1 MGQNNSKPFYPPPT
15 TFQQCFVEGKLCIYR
30 YYLYRRRQDEI
41 ESMVKF
47 NFDMLSAIRKR
58 KFDAMQKSDNT
69 KSVAKKS
76 RTVKKHKLYVR
87 NDDGSL
93 RPLTPT
99 DTLWYMLYVKDVPH
113 DDRLKR
119 IFRTRFRIPYFYFIE
134 LSEEISKHEIFSRWQ
149 HPDAVGDAPSNLK
162 LLILGC
168 LRYIGR
174 SWTFDDVSEAN
185 GISREVNRS
194 FFCSFIKYGSTV
206 MYKKFVL
213 DVSQSLNM
221 SQHQAL
227 FSAAGMNGCMGSGDA
242 TNISMLNC
250 PSWASISHKGFKLNL
265 PARTY
270 NITVTHSKIIL
281 CSTTGHPSTWNDKTV
296 VLYDP
301 LVSGVHNGSKYLDE
315 TFTLLEKKKD
325 GGIKEVK
332 YSGVWF
338 MVDNGYLNWSC
349 TVPPV
354 KNAVTY
360 QSIRFSEWLES
371 MRKDVECTFGIMKQR
386 FSILR
391 YGVRMEKIKNVDE
404 IWLTCCAL
412 HNKLIFI
419 DELDKDWD
427 VFNKPN
433 NDSDNPS
440 NVSTTT
446 PFSLNRLN
454 RDLSSF
460 ASDNLNS
467 MDDSI
472 FNEFIVNGNRVVNKM
487 PLDLFRQCL
496 INHFDIRFKLNSVKW
511 PKHIKKKPSVI

>member
-1 MGQNNSKPFYPPPT
+1 
-15 TFQQCFVEGKLCIYR
+15 
-30 YYLYRRRQDEI
+30 
-41 ESMVKF
+41 
-47 NFDMLSAIRKR
+47 
-58 KFDAMQKSDNT
+58 
-69 KSVAKKS
+69 
-76 RTVKKHKLYVR
+76 
-87 NDDGSL
+87 
-93 RPLTPT
+93 
-99 DTLWYMLYVKDVPH
+99 
-113 DDRLKR
+113 
-119 IFRTRFRIPYFYFIE
+119 
-134 LSEEISKHEIFSRWQ
+134 
-149 HPDAVGDAPSNLK
+149 
-162 LLILGC
+162 
-168 LRYIGR
+168 
-174 SWTFDDVSEAN
+174 
-185 GISREVNRS
+185 
-194 FFCSFIKYGSTV
+194 
-206 MYKKFVL
+206 
-213 DVSQSLNM
+213 
-221 SQHQAL
+221 
-227 FSAAGMNGCMGSGDA
+227 
-242 TNISMLNC
+242 
-250 PSWASISHKGFKLNL
+250 
-265 PARTY
+265 
-270 NITVTHSKIIL
+270 
-281 CSTTGHPSTWNDKTV
+281 
-296 VLYDP
+296 
-301 LVSGVHNGSKYLDE
+301 
-315 TFTLLEKKKD
+315 
-325 GGIKEVK
+325 
-332 YSGVWF
+332 

-349 TVPPV
+349 TAPPV

-433 NDSDNPS
+433 DDSDNPS
-440 NVSTTT
+440 NISTST